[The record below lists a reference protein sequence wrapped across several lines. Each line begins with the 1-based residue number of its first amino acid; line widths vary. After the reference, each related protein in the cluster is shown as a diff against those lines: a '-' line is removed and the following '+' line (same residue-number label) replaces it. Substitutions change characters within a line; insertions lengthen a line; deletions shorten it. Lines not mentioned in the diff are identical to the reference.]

1 MAPKK
6 RIGEIMIEQGLITQE
21 QLEIGIQE
29 QKKSGELLGAV
40 LFSLGFISQKN
51 LFKLLTISSAS
62 QEETELRK
70 YNAEIPLEIE
80 NLVKQSS
87 SLFQRD
93 GTIGKKELDSAY
105 SPLVNLVEKIVV
117 EGVQRGATDIHINP
131 DVKGVRVRY
140 RVDGVLQHSM
150 FLPSELL
157 NPIVSRF
164 KVMGQMNIAE
174 SRIPQDGSA
183 EFPYRN
189 RFLDLRI
196 STFPILGGENV
207 VIRVLDKSQL
217 RIGLENL
224 GFFEEDIEKLNTS
237 IQLPFGM
244 ILVTGPTGS
253 GKTTTLYSCLSIINT
268 VSRNIFTLE
277 DPVEY
282 QLPLARQ
289 SQINVKAGL
298 TFATGL
304 RSILRQDPDV
314 ILVGEM
320 RDAETAELAIRAALT
335 GHLVFSTIHT
345 NDAIS
350 SIARIMDIG
359 IDPFLISTTIDSIVA
374 QRLVRSL
381 CEECKEVLPA
391 FSSQYKTLGIDPAEG
406 SLYKSKGCPSCDG
419 SGFKGRTVI
428 YEILKISSRISEM
441 INIKASLEDVR
452 RQAIS
457 EGFREMREVAL
468 EKVRRGITTLD
479 EVSHATRI
487 TF

>member
-1 MAPKK
+1 MAQKK
-6 RIGEIMIEQGLITQE
+6 RIGDIMIEQGLVTLE
-21 QLEIGIQE
+21 QMDIGLHE
-29 QKKSGELLGAV
+29 QKKSGELLGSV
-40 LFSLGFISQKN
+40 LFGLGFISQKD

-62 QEETELRK
+62 QEETELQK

-93 GTIGKKELDSAY
+93 GSVSKKELDSAY
-105 SPLVNLVEKIVV
+105 SPLVNLVEKIIVD
-117 EGVQRGATDIHINP
+117 GVQRGATDIHINP
-131 DVKGVRVRY
+131 DIKGVRIRY

-150 FLPSELL
+150 FLPTGLL

-189 RFLDLRI
+189 RKLDLRI

-207 VIRVLDKSQL
+207 VVRVLDKSHL
-217 RIGLENL
+217 LIGLENL
-224 GFFEEDIEKLNTS
+224 GFLEEDIEKLNAS

-320 RDAETAELAIRAALT
+320 RDAETAELAIRASLT

-350 SIARIMDIG
+350 SIARIIDIG
-359 IDPFLISTTIDSIVA
+359 IDPFLISTTIDSIIA
-374 QRLVRSL
+374 QRLVRLL
-381 CEECKEVLPA
+381 CEECKEVLPP
-391 FSSQYKTLGIDPAEG
+391 SSPAYHKLGVDPADG
-406 SLYKSKGCPSCDG
+406 KLYNPKGCPACDG
-419 SGFKGRTVI
+419 SGFKGRSVI
-428 YEILKISSRISEM
+428 YEILKISPKIREL
-441 INIKASLEDVR
+441 INIRASLEEVR
-452 RQAIS
+452 QHAIS
-457 EGFREMREVAL
+457 EGFKEMYLVAL

-479 EVSHATRI
+479 EVSHSTRM